1 MEKEA
6 LRFKNGKFKIML
18 LGDLHDR
25 YDMSANNAIGKAE
38 DTLALIGK
46 AVEELKPDLVI
57 YMGDNA
63 KADNEHQMRSVISR
77 ITYPVTISDTPFDLV
92 FGNHDRECGVD
103 LPTQL
108 KIYSENENCYA
119 FDTQEDIEGCGN
131 HNLLI
136 KSSDGTRDILN
147 LWFFDS
153 NSLSH
158 DRSVSYYDWVH
169 TNQIE
174 WYKKT
179 ALELAEKNGGKPL
192 PSLVFQHIP
201 VPEEYKLLREAKA
214 SERLDSVQGHRSYND
229 KFYKLK
235 TEVEG
240 YLGEGPAVPDYNS
253 GEFAAWKDIG
263 DVLGAFFGHDHMNDF
278 AGYVDGIML
287 AQCKTAGFNVYTDG
301 CRSGVR
307 LITLD
312 ENNLENFQTR
322 MYHFKDFKLKCRCLD
337 PYMRN
342 VSDRQDMKLKIA
354 GAALGSIAALTV
366 AAIVIKNSSKKS
378 SEKKKKKN

>member
-25 YDMSANNAIGKAE
+25 YDMSSDNAIAKAE
-38 DTLALIGK
+38 DTLSLICK
-46 AVEELKPDLVI
+46 AIEELKPDLVI

-63 KADNEHQMRSVISR
+63 RADNEYQMRSVISR

-92 FGNHDRECGVD
+92 FGNHDRECNVD

-108 KIYSENENCYA
+108 KIYGENENCYA
-119 FDTQEDIEGCGN
+119 YDTEEDITGCGN

-136 KSSDGTRDILN
+136 KSSDGERDIFN

-153 NSLSH
+153 NNRAEDS
-158 DRSVSYYDWVH
+158 SVSYYDWVH
-169 TNQIE
+169 GDQLG

-179 ALELAEKNGGKPL
+179 AARLAEENGGKPI
-192 PSLVFQHIP
+192 PSFVFQHIP
-201 VPEEYKLLREAKA
+201 VPEEYKLLREAKTI
-214 SERLDSVQGHRSYND
+214 ERLDSVQGHESYSD
-229 KFYKLK
+229 KYYMLK

-253 GEFAAWKDIG
+253 GEFIAWKEVG

-312 ENNLENFQTR
+312 ENNLENFDTK
-322 MYHFKDFKLKCRCLD
+322 MYHFKDFKLKSKSLD
-337 PYMRN
+337 PYMKHIT
-342 VSDRQDMKLKIA
+342 DRQDMKLKIA
-354 GAALGSIAALTV
+354 GTAIGTVAAVTV
-366 AAIVIKNSSKKS
+366 AAIVIKKYS
-378 SEKKKKKN
+378 KKKKKNN